1 MITRYYKNLVS
12 ILPEGK
18 VLIIYGPR
26 QVGKT
31 TLLHML
37 LEGTGL
43 KYKID
48 SGDNIRIRNILGS
61 EDFQLIKEYASGYEL
76 IVIDEAQN
84 IAGIGKGLKI
94 MVDQMPGL
102 KIIVTGSSS
111 FNLEQEVGEPLT
123 GRRRVLILFP
133 LSQLELK
140 AYHNPYELKEKLHQF
155 LVYGSYPEV
164 YTAESDQDRIEIL
177 QELVGS
183 YLLKDVLGYDRL
195 RSPKQLM
202 DLLKLLAFQV
212 GQEVSIHELAQVV
225 GLNVRTVERYLYL
238 LEKGFV
244 LHRLGAYSKNLRSEI
259 TKKSKYYFYDNGI
272 RNGIILQFNPL
283 DMRNDTGQLWEN
295 FLVTERFKFLHY
307 TRKFV
312 NRYFWRS
319 YRQQEVDYIEE
330 VDGQLSAYEFK
341 WGKKKATLPS
351 EFNKAYSVKEFKTIN
366 RDNYR
371 NFII

>member
-1 MITRYYKNLVS
+1 MITRYYNNLKD
-12 ILPEGK
+12 ILLEGK

-31 TLLHML
+31 TLLNML
-37 LEGTGL
+37 LDGTIL

-48 SGDNIRIRNILGS
+48 SGDNIHIRNILGS
-61 EDFQLIKEYASGYEL
+61 EDFQLIREYASGYDL

-84 IAGIGKGLKI
+84 IPGIGTGLKI
-94 MVDQMPGL
+94 MVDQIPGL
-102 KIIVTGSSS
+102 KVIVTGSSS

-123 GRRRVLILFP
+123 GRRRVVTLFP
-133 LSQLELK
+133 LSYLELK

-155 LVYGSYPEV
+155 LVFGSYPEV
-164 YTAESDQDRIEIL
+164 YTAGSDEDRIEIL

-195 RSPKQLM
+195 RSPRQLI

-212 GQEVSIHELAQVV
+212 GQEVSIHELAQNI

-244 LHRLGAYSKNLRSEI
+244 IYRLGAYSKNLRSEI
-259 TKKSKYYFYDNGI
+259 TKKSKYFFYDNGI
-272 RNGIILQFNPL
+272 RNGIILQFNAL

-295 FLVTERFKFLHY
+295 FLVTERLKYLQY

-312 NRYFWRS
+312 NRYFWRN

-330 VDGQLSAYEFK
+330 MDNLLFAYEFK
-341 WGKKKATLPS
+341 WGKKHTILPA
-351 EFNKAYSVKEFKTIN
+351 EFSKSYSVKEYKTIN
-366 RDNYR
+366 RDNYLD
-371 NFII
+371 FIM